1 MSLKHRVQAWGE
13 LLGRYRRVFAH
24 FWSQRQALGPAE
36 LRAEEAEFLPAA
48 LALQARPVSPA
59 ARWVARL
66 LIALVVV
73 LVAWSVLGEA
83 DIVVMAQGKVTPR
96 GQNKTLAAV
105 ETARVAALHVEEG
118 QRVRAGELLIELDP
132 RLVDSDRQRAELERG
147 NARLQIARAD
157 ALLAALDAGPGNGN
171 GNGTGPARAPQLA
184 PVPEAPPE
192 RWQAAQRHLL
202 DQWRDFSARSARLD
216 GEIQRLAQELPL
228 AEQRAA
234 DYAQLL
240 QTRDVARHAWM
251 DKEQARLELQ
261 GQLADLR
268 NQRAVLGAEL
278 RKAAQ
283 ESRSEAQRQAD
294 AAEQELRKSHTRGE
308 LLRLHAPVD
317 GTVQQLA
324 VHTVGGVVP
333 AAQPLMQIVPA
344 DARLLMEATVENRD
358 IGFVR
363 EGQEAQV
370 KIDTFEYTKY
380 GTVPGV
386 IEQVSRDAVTDE
398 KRGPIYTVKVRLARD
413 RLTVDGRDAAIN
425 PGMSGSVEIKTG
437 SRRLIEYLLSPLLQH
452 GRESLR
458 ER

>member
-1 MSLKHRVQAWGE
+1 MSLRHRLQAGGE
-13 LLGRYRRVFAH
+13 LVGRYRRVFAH
-24 FWSQRQALGPAE
+24 FWSRRRELGPAE
-36 LRAEEAEFLPAA
+36 LHADEAEFLPAA

-66 LIALVVV
+66 LIALV
-73 LVAWSVLGEA
+73 LLLLAWAVLGEA

-118 QRVRAGELLIELDP
+118 QRVRAGDLLIELDP
-132 RLVDSDRQRAELERG
+132 RLVDSDRQRSELERG
-147 NARLQIARAD
+147 SARLQIARAD
-157 ALLAALDAGPGNGN
+157 ALLAALDAGAAS
-171 GNGTGPARAPQLA
+171 ARTPQLA

-202 DQWRDFSARSARLD
+202 DQWRDHSARAARLD
-216 GEIQRLAQELPL
+216 GEMQRIGQELPL

-240 QTRDVARHAWM
+240 QTRDVSRHAWM
-251 DKEQARLELQ
+251 EKEQARLELQ

-294 AAEQELRKSHTRGE
+294 AADQELRKSSTRGE
-308 LLRLHAPVD
+308 LLRLVAPVD

-324 VHTVGGVVP
+324 AHTIGGVVP

-386 IEQVSRDAVTDE
+386 IEQVSRDAVQDE

-413 RLTVDGRDAAIN
+413 RLAVDGRDAAITA
-425 PGMSGSVEIKTG
+425 GMTGSVEIKTG

>member
-13 LLGRYRRVFAH
+13 LVGRYRRVFAH
-24 FWSQRQALGPAE
+24 FWSQRRALGPAD

-48 LALQARPVSPA
+48 LALQAQPVSPA

-66 LIALVVV
+66 LIALVLL

-96 GQNKTLAAV
+96 GQNKALAAV
-105 ETARVAALHVEEG
+105 ETARVAALHVEDG

-132 RLVDSDRQRAELERG
+132 RLVDSDRQRSELERG
-147 NARLQIARAD
+147 SARLQIARAD
-157 ALLAALDAGPGNGN
+157 ALLAALEAGAGH
-171 GNGTGPARAPQLA
+171 ARAPQLA
-184 PVPEAPPE
+184 PVPEVPPE

-202 DQWRDFSARSARLD
+202 DQWRDYGARIARLD

-240 QTRDVARHAWM
+240 QTHDVARHAWM

-268 NQRAVLGAEL
+268 NQRAVLAAEL

-283 ESRSEAQRQAD
+283 ESRSEAQRLAD
-294 AAEQELRKSHTRGE
+294 AAEQELHKSQARGE
-308 LLRLHAPVD
+308 LLRLVAPVD

-398 KRGPIYTVKVRLARD
+398 KRGPVYTVKVRLARD
-413 RLTVDGRDAAIN
+413 RLTVDGRDAPIA
-425 PGMSGSVEIKTG
+425 PGMTGSVEIKTG